1 MKLPIIIACALALG
15 LAGCAPANLYKPAP
29 GQKMPIAA
37 TTYQGFKEYQA
48 LIGSTHSGVFAVS
61 EDGRFYEAYWCD
73 DIRCMDDNSVA
84 HKAIVEC
91 GKYGSKCYVFANRNT
106 IQVDYEVV
114 P

>member
-1 MKLPIIIACALALG
+1 MKLPVIIAGALALG

-37 TTYQGFKEYQA
+37 STYQGFKDYQA

-73 DIRCMDDNSVA
+73 DIRCMDDSSVA